1 MLRILTALAAIGA
14 VSTPALADDH
24 ADYGINVG
32 YSPFGYSGA
41 LIYNHTAST
50 SINVAFGGLPAAESF
65 IKVSVDGDDY
75 TNDGGASW
83 MGVFVNHRPF
93 EESQWFRV
101 STGIG
106 IGGIQGE
113 LENDSNGD
121 KYDYE
126 FNENPV
132 GYIGIGFG
140 NGTAE
145 GFTFGFDMGALFGS
159 GPEVTPVGDADAEA
173 VDDIKGSLGF
183 GNILPNAQ
191 VTVGYNF

>member
-1 MLRILTALAAIGA
+1 MFRILTTLAAIGA

-24 ADYGINVG
+24 ADYGVNVG
-32 YSPFGYSGA
+32 FSPFGGSVG

-50 SINVAFGGLPAAESF
+50 SINVAFGGLPAGESF
-65 IKVSVDGDDY
+65 IKASIDGDDY
-75 TNDGGASW
+75 INKGSASW
-83 MGVFVNHRPF
+83 MGFFVNHRPF

-101 STGIG
+101 NTGIG

-113 LENDSNGD
+113 LENESTGE

-132 GYIGIGFG
+132 GYLGVGFG

-145 GFTFGFDMGALFGS
+145 GLTFGFDIGALFGS
-159 GPEVTPVGDADAEA
+159 GPEVTPVGNADDHA
-173 VDDIKGSLGF
+173 VVHIKETVGF
-183 GNILPNAQ
+183 GNILPNLQ
-191 VTVGYNF
+191 LTVGYNF